1 MHRESQKANIIADL
15 GAKRSTYYED
25 NYTNKSNRNY
35 LRRLRSQLI
44 RERLSR
50 SKFFENV
57 LDAGCGP
64 AIIYKELLERSA
76 RYYALDMVQTNLD
89 EIKNTIRAQNLEF
102 ICEDLD
108 HFKWKECFFD
118 VIVCSGAIEYTSY
131 PKRNLVKLLSFLKPG
146 GTLVCSFPNM
156 LSPYRTWS
164 EYVYKYAWKLK
175 NKALGKVCYTYPRK
189 LFSHASICKLLR
201 DTQVV
206 ESIDTRYF
214 GQKLLLQPL
223 DNLFGNLDFEIV
235 HFFERCP
242 LWLTNGFCSEFVITV
257 TRSLRFDSDST
268 CLVGE

>member
-1 MHRESQKANIIADL
+1 MYSKSKKSNIIADL

-25 NYTNKSNRNY
+25 NYTNKSKRNY

-50 SKFFENV
+50 AKSFENV

-64 AIIYKELLERSA
+64 AIIYKELLERSVK
-76 RYYALDMVQTNLD
+76 YYALDMVQTNLD
-89 EIKNTIRAQNLEF
+89 EIKNTIHTQNLEF

-108 HFKWKECFFD
+108 HFKWKGCFFD

-146 GTLVCSFPNM
+146 GTLVCSFPNV
-156 LSPYRTWS
+156 LSPYRIWS

-175 NKALGKVCYTYPRK
+175 NKVLGKVYYTYPRK
-189 LFSHASICKLLR
+189 LFSHASICKLLQ
-201 DTQVV
+201 DTNVV

-223 DNLFGNLDFEIV
+223 NKLFGNLDFKIV
-235 HFFERCP
+235 RFFERHP
-242 LWLTNGFCSEFVITV
+242 LWLIDNFCSEFLITV
-257 TRSLRFDSDST
+257 TKRY
-268 CLVGE
+268 E